1 MCRVLGHQSTCATI
15 FLSISISSTIF
26 TTVWLVL
33 CQILRGMLVTLIG
46 KNLIIIAY
54 LEILSVV
61 TEVLYTFTAIV
72 HYWQTPLKRARLS
85 QICQNIVFCTD
96 RIYEMKISTI
106 VLRYALKEK
115 KTILFGN
122 FSQRSDPPP
131 PLLGTPF
138 PKKNFSVYFAF

>member
-1 MCRVLGHQSTCATI
+1 MSD
-15 FLSISISSTIF
+15 
-26 TTVWLVL
+26 
-33 CQILRGMLVTLIG
+33 TLIG
-46 KNLIIIAY
+46 KALIIIAY

-106 VLRYALKEK
+106 VLRYAPLFKNTQNCRCYPVAK
-115 KTILFGN
+115 KNTGLFGN
-122 FSQRSDPPP
+122 FSQKGGGSPI
-131 PLLGTPF
+131 
-138 PKKNFSVYFAF
+138 PKTLSKFTNMVLEYHLKNDFFLKNKNAP